1 LIGISSLLAT
11 APSRGED
18 QRELSLCALAQ
29 RRRLSNE
36 RVDVCL
42 VRVGRFVAH
51 GNRGSRLG
59 PGSPSLAQIV
69 SASCDHQPSTR
80 EAEKGG
86 SALNELER
94 QDEQDTDA
102 EFDDREDDPRVTAIL
117 ARQNVRERIASG
129 MPVR

>member
-1 LIGISSLLAT
+1 VAAPNRRWLAR
-11 APSRGED
+11 SGD
-18 QRELSLCALAQ
+18 LDLC
-29 RRRLSNE
+29 NGG
-36 RVDVCL
+36 D
-42 VRVGRFVAH
+42 
-51 GNRGSRLG
+51 
-59 PGSPSLAQIV
+59 LAQIV